1 MKRIAITQRVEVKPS
16 YGERRDVLD
25 QKWVEF
31 LLSIELW
38 PIPVPNNL
46 RYVREFLEKEEID
59 GAVAPIYL
67 LGLPGDIDKLK
78 VLLED
83 I

>member
-1 MKRIAITQRVEVKPS
+1 MRGNIKMNVVKDGYQIHRIQ
-16 YGERRDVLD
+16 
-25 QKWVEF
+25 
-31 LLSIELW
+31 
-38 PIPVPNNL
+38 
-46 RYVREFLEKEEID
+46 KEEID

>member
-31 LLSIELW
+31 LLSTELW

-46 RYVREFLEKEEID
+46 QSVREFIEK
-59 GAVAPIYL
+59 
-67 LGLPGDIDKLK
+67 
-78 VLLED
+78 
-83 I
+83 